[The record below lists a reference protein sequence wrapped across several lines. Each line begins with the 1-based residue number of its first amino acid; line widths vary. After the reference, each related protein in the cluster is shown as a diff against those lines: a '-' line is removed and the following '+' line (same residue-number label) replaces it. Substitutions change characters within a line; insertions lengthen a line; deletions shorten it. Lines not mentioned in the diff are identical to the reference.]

1 MLPRDSMAFSRRKIW
16 RGGFHVLVREDSGSS
31 DVRGPRGSGGTRVSI
46 DPALLGSL
54 SWRCVG
60 PFRGGRSVA
69 VAGHPTDAVT
79 FYFGA
84 CAGGVWKT
92 TDGGTYWEN
101 VSDGFFET
109 AAIGALAVAP
119 SDGNVVYA
127 GTGEAC
133 IRGNVSHGDG
143 VYRSTDGGRTWTNVG
158 LRDTRH
164 IGRVRV
170 HPRDPNVVYVA
181 ALGHAWGPSRERG
194 VFRSKDGGTTW
205 EHVLFKTEDAGA
217 VDLSLDAQNPRVLFA
232 SVWQARRMPW
242 GMTSGGPDS
251 SLWKSTDGGDTWTD
265 ISRAQGLPRGVLG
278 RIGVAISPADGRR
291 VYAIVEADDGALFRS
306 DDGGST
312 WQRGSEEGGLRGRPW
327 YYMHVFADPQDVDSL
342 WVADYSLWKSSD
354 GGKTFGEVATPHGD
368 NHDLW
373 IDPANPKR
381 MIEANDG
388 GGCVSFN
395 GGQSWSTIYNQPTA
409 QFYHVCADD
418 QQPYAIY
425 GSQQDNWAIR
435 VPSHSHRG
443 AITATEWVQPGG
455 GESGYIA
462 VKPGDPNVV
471 VGGSIGTGPGN
482 GRLIHYDHR
491 TGQERVISVWPEA
504 YGMGTPPA
512 EHRYRFQWTFPV
524 FYSRWDPRELWC
536 AGNRVFRSV
545 DEGQSWELMSPDLT
559 RNDPSKLAR
568 SGGPIT
574 SDNTGA
580 EVYCTI
586 FALVESPHERD
597 VLWAGTDDGL
607 VYLSRDRGRSWQPVT
622 PPDLPEW
629 GLISVIEPSPHDAAT
644 CYVAATRYKLAD
656 PHPYFFKTS
665 DYGRTW
671 KGITEGI
678 AAGEITRV
686 IREDPS
692 CRGLLYGGTESGV
705 WLSLD
710 DGGSWQRLRGNLPVA
725 PIHDLIVKGTD
736 LVVATHGRA
745 FWILDDLTPLHQIV
759 NGAVS
764 SDAHLFAPRRT
775 VRWRAYKGHG
785 VKPGPGREIAYRLA
799 GSLGYG
805 YREVRTPTGEKGE
818 KLLDA
823 GENPPNGVIVHYWLK
838 DAPTGTLTLSFLD
851 TDGHE
856 IRSFTSRPAP
866 TSTSGPTVSGT
877 PGTGGGE
884 EPSAPQEASMP
895 IDEDEPR
902 PTKNAGA
909 NRFVWNLRGRDATKL
924 PDNKGRGGTL
934 EALAGPRVP
943 PGRYQVR
950 LTMGGT
956 TLTQPFEVVK
966 DPRVGATDADLR
978 EQYTWA
984 KKAHD
989 LLNRV
994 HDAVLRLRD
1003 VRAQAEAWVGRADAS
1018 AVKEAAGALA
1028 ATLSTI
1034 EGELIQVRS
1043 EDPRMFPAKLNSRL
1057 ATIAPLIDYS
1067 DTLPTAALRE
1077 LTDNLALRAEMELA
1091 KLDRCLAEDVAAFNA
1106 RCREAGLA
1114 AIIPKPPGENRGR
1127 SAAVSPSTRS

>member
-1 MLPRDSMAFSRRKIW
+1 
-16 RGGFHVLVREDSGSS
+16 
-31 DVRGPRGSGGTRVSI
+31 VSI

-54 SWRCVG
+54 WWRCVG

-69 VAGHPTDAVT
+69 VAGHPTDAMT

-143 VYRSTDGGRTWTNVG
+143 VYRSIDGGRTWTNVG

-170 HPRDPNVVYVA
+170 HPRDPNLVYVA

-194 VFRSKDGGTTW
+194 VFRSKDGGATW
-205 EHVLFKTEDAGA
+205 QHVLFKSEDAGA
-217 VDLSLDAQNPRVLFA
+217 VDLSLDPQNPRVLFA
-232 SVWQARRMPW
+232 AVWQARRMPW
-242 GMTSGGPDS
+242 GMASGGPDS

-265 ISRAQGLPRGVLG
+265 ISRAPGLPRGVLG
-278 RIGVAISPADGRR
+278 RIGIAVSPADSQR

-312 WQRGSEEGGLRGRPW
+312 WQRGSEEAGLRGRPW
-327 YYMHVFADPQDVDSL
+327 YYMHVFASPQDVDTL

-354 GGKTFGEVATPHGD
+354 GGRTFGEVATPHGD

-373 IDPANPKR
+373 IDPANPQR

-388 GGCVSFN
+388 GACVSFN
-395 GGQSWSTIYNQPTA
+395 GSQSWSTIYNQPTA
-409 QFYHVCADD
+409 QFYHACADD

-491 TGQERVISVWPEA
+491 TGQERMISVWPEA

-545 DEGQSWELMSPDLT
+545 DEGQSWEVMSPDLT

-586 FALVESPHERD
+586 FALVESPHEHD

-644 CYVAATRYKLAD
+644 CYVAVTRYKLAD
-656 PHPYFFKTS
+656 PRPYLFRTS

-678 AAGEITRV
+678 PAGEITRV

-692 CRGLLYGGTESGV
+692 RRGLLYGGTESGV

-745 FWILDDLTPLHQIV
+745 FWILDDLTPLHQIA

-764 SDAHLFAPRRT
+764 GAAHLFAPRRT

-785 VKPGPGREIAYRLA
+785 VKPGPAREIAYRLA

-805 YREVRTPTGEKGE
+805 YREVRTPTGEKSE

-838 DAPTGTLTLSFLD
+838 DAPTGVLTLSFLD
-851 TDGHE
+851 ADGHE

-866 TSTSGPTVSGT
+866 TLPSGPTVSGA
-877 PGTGGGE
+877 PGAGGGE
-884 EPSAPQEASMP
+884 EPGAPQEASTP
-895 IDEDEPR
+895 IGDEEPR
-902 PTKNAGA
+902 PTKSAGA

-924 PDNKGRGGTL
+924 PDNKGRGGTV

-950 LTMGGT
+950 LTVGGT
-956 TLTQPFEVVK
+956 TLTQPFEVAK
-966 DPRVGATDADLR
+966 DPRVAATDADLR

-989 LLNRV
+989 MLNRV

-1003 VRAQAEAWVGRADAS
+1003 VRAQAEAWVSRADAP
-1018 AVKEAAGALA
+1018 AVMEAAGALA
-1028 ATLSTI
+1028 ATLSTM

-1043 EDPRMFPAKLNSRL
+1043 EDPRMFPAKLNTRL
-1057 ATIAPLIDYS
+1057 ATMSPLIDYS
-1067 DTLPTAALRE
+1067 DALPTTALRE

-1106 RCREAGLA
+1106 RCREAGMA
-1114 AIIPKPPGENRGR
+1114 AIISKPRGD
-1127 SAAVSPSTRS
+1127 AAGC

>member
-1 MLPRDSMAFSRRKIW
+1 
-16 RGGFHVLVREDSGSS
+16 
-31 DVRGPRGSGGTRVSI
+31 
-46 DPALLGSL
+46 
-54 SWRCVG
+54 
-60 PFRGGRSVA
+60 
-69 VAGHPTDAVT
+69 
-79 FYFGA
+79 
-84 CAGGVWKT
+84 
-92 TDGGTYWEN
+92 
-101 VSDGFFET
+101 
-109 AAIGALAVAP
+109 
-119 SDGNVVYA
+119 
-127 GTGEAC
+127 
-133 IRGNVSHGDG
+133 
-143 VYRSTDGGRTWTNVG
+143 
-158 LRDTRH
+158 
-164 IGRVRV
+164 
-170 HPRDPNVVYVA
+170 
-181 ALGHAWGPSRERG
+181 
-194 VFRSKDGGTTW
+194 
-205 EHVLFKTEDAGA
+205 
-217 VDLSLDAQNPRVLFA
+217 
-232 SVWQARRMPW
+232 
-242 GMTSGGPDS
+242 
-251 SLWKSTDGGDTWTD
+251 
-265 ISRAQGLPRGVLG
+265 
-278 RIGVAISPADGRR
+278 
-291 VYAIVEADDGALFRS
+291 
-306 DDGGST
+306 
-312 WQRGSEEGGLRGRPW
+312 
-327 YYMHVFADPQDVDSL
+327 
-342 WVADYSLWKSSD
+342 
-354 GGKTFGEVATPHGD
+354 
-368 NHDLW
+368 
-373 IDPANPKR
+373 
-381 MIEANDG
+381 
-388 GGCVSFN
+388 
-395 GGQSWSTIYNQPTA
+395 
-409 QFYHVCADD
+409 
-418 QQPYAIY
+418 
-425 GSQQDNWAIR
+425 
-435 VPSHSHRG
+435 
-443 AITATEWVQPGG
+443 
-455 GESGYIA
+455 
-462 VKPGDPNVV
+462 
-471 VGGSIGTGPGN
+471 
-482 GRLIHYDHR
+482 
-491 TGQERVISVWPEA
+491 VISVWPEA

-524 FYSRWDPRELWC
+524 FYSRWDPCELWC

-559 RNDPSKLAR
+559 RNDASKLAR

-629 GLISVIEPSPHDAAT
+629 ALISVIEPSPHDAAT

-656 PHPYFFKTS
+656 PHPYLFKTG

-671 KGITEGI
+671 KRITAGIS
-678 AAGEITRV
+678 AGEITRV

-745 FWILDDLTPLHQIV
+745 FWILDDLTPLHQLAS
-759 NGAVS
+759 GAMS
-764 SDAHLFAPRRT
+764 GDTHLFAPRRT

-785 VKPGPGREIAYRLA
+785 VKPGPAREIAYRLA

-805 YREVRTPTGEKGE
+805 YREVRTPTGEKAE

-838 DAPTGTLTLSFLD
+838 DAPTGALTLSFLD

-856 IRSFTSRPAP
+856 IRSFTSRPALTP
-866 TSTSGPTVSGT
+866 TSGPTVSGT

-884 EPSAPQEASMP
+884 EPSAPQEASTP
-895 IDEDEPR
+895 IDEEEPR

-950 LTMGGT
+950 LTVGGK

-984 KKAHD
+984 QKAHN

-1003 VRAQAEAWVGRADAS
+1003 VRAQAEAWARRVDLP
-1018 AVKEAAGALA
+1018 AVKEAAGALT

-1043 EDPRMFPAKLNSRL
+1043 EDPRMFPAKLNTRL
-1057 ATIAPLIDYS
+1057 ATIGPLIDYS
-1067 DTLPTAALRE
+1067 DALPTAALRE
-1077 LTDNLALRAEMELA
+1077 LTDNLALRTEMELA
-1091 KLDRCLAEDVAAFNA
+1091 KLDRCLSEDVAAFNT

-1114 AIIPKPPGENRGR
+1114 AIIPRPQG
-1127 SAAVSPSTRS
+1127 